1 MMEPLSREQ
10 VEEQCQNVVYA
21 SNGDEGTHAAMNQM
35 QYTDAAL
42 RAELAAMTHERD
54 EVRLRRQEL
63 VTWGVQLEGDV
74 ESLHQQLTAMT
85 EERNDL
91 DDTRMGLEAE
101 LTDMTKARDQWKGF
115 ATHRIPTHGPCCTC
129 QRCGLDHDACRC
141 DLDDVAAELETA
153 QQEIARLKK
162 MEHETWE
169 KAATLVEWQAH
180 GIWFD
185 HVREAYARAATLL
198 RERSTAGTTEGAGSV
213 PPPIG

>member
-1 MMEPLSREQ
+1 MMMGANIL
-10 VEEQCQNVVYA
+10 EEEN
-21 SNGDEGTHAAMNQM
+21 SKLRM
-35 QYTDAAL
+35 Q
-42 RAELAAMTHERD
+42 LAAMTHERD

-153 QQEIARLKK
+153 QQEIARLKGWITFLK
-162 MEHETWE
+162 MDENDDGQCASGSEPCVDFYRNCE
-169 KAATLVEWQAH
+169 MALEGKPLP
-180 GIWFD
+180 
-185 HVREAYARAATLL
+185 RAM
-198 RERSTAGTTEGAGSV
+198 AGTKEGAGSV
-213 PPPIG
+213 PPPVG